1 MESGVCGDRTRMAG
15 ACKDGGCVYTKD
27 RRKMTENG
35 KKTSRKVQTDQCYE
49 RGSRIHIKDRRKNE
63 RHETQKRRQTC
74 RRKGCACPCHTRSQL
89 CRLNENANSRAIL
102 SVDRVMVWSIFL
114 CPTFQKHATRFLVAV
129 RVEEEGEGD
138 EDVVSIASGFTVQF
152 QM

>member
-1 MESGVCGDRTRMAG
+1 MESGGWGYRRRMAG

-27 RRKMTENG
+27 RQKMKENEN
-35 KKTSRKVQTDQCYE
+35 KTSRKVQTDQWHE
-49 RGSRIHIKDRRKNE
+49 RGSRIHIKDRRRNE
-63 RHETQKRRQTC
+63 RHERQKRKQTC
-74 RRKGCACPCHTRSQL
+74 TRKGCACPCHTKYQL

-114 CPTFQKHATRFLVAV
+114 CPTFRKHATRFLVAV
-129 RVEEEGEGD
+129 HVEEEGEGD
-138 EDVVSIASGFTVQF
+138 VDVVSIASGFTVQF